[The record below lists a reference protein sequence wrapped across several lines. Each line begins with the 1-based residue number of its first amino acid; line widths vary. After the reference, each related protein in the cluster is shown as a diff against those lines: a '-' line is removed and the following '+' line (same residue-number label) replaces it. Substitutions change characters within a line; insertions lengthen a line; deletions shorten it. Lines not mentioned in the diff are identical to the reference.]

1 LIEPWD
7 WQMRLKVRLVRAA
20 LGRAEPRLALGDGID
35 RRGRGSRTGELQ
47 RDRVQLDPGMDEE
60 RRHLGHADLDRV
72 ARQVVAARCELVIP
86 AAIKVVGGVG
96 IAEKAGEPQAE
107 IARVDRHHDVALVV
121 DHVLERRQR
130 IAPLAQ
136 HRVVDQA
143 LLAAE
148 TAPVEGHADVVAGRR
163 LAVDGLALHEQMRA
177 RTIGSRHRD
186 LLADEEAEIR
196 REERWSRSRRSR

>member
-1 LIEPWD
+1 
-7 WQMRLKVRLVRAA
+7 MRLKVRLVGVPPWVVPKRVSPWAMALIVAA
-20 LGRAEPRLALGDGID
+20 AGPGA
-35 RRGRGSRTGELQ
+35 GELQ
-47 RDRVQLDPGMDEE
+47 RDRVELDAGMAEE

-72 ARQVVAARCELVIP
+72 ARQVVAARGELMIP
-86 AAIKVVGGVG
+86 AAIEIVGGVG
-96 IAEKAGEPQAE
+96 IAEQAGEPQAQ
-107 IARVDRHHDVALVV
+107 IARVDRHDDVALVV

-148 TAPVEGHADVVAGRR
+148 VAAVEGHADVVAGRR
-163 LAVDGLALHEQMRA
+163 LAIGGLALHQQMRA

-186 LLADEEAEIR
+186 LLREDQVIR
-196 REERWSRSRRSR
+196 RGERRSRSRRSR